1 MGWTARSRATAKA
14 KVAGSVVLRSSSLDG
29 CWMGRRAHAHP
40 TGKLPARAA
49 SPQPRGAPFG
59 WATLC
64 PAPSRPPVVVGIGR
78 IWMATNYQRAVG
90 PGHRRDRDGGDSG
103 GPAAIACAG
112 TAGGGGFRA
121 APQEMA
127 YVLGRRP
134 RPSAAAPRARGEGV
148 GAGCGCLHS
157 VYVHVVFTR
166 ENRKTSRGAR
176 RTLEFFSASLHL
188 AAKPGPWR
196 P

>member
-1 MGWTARSRATAKA
+1 MDGAIAGHGEGEGGRKRRPPILFAGRMLDGSPCARPPDGEASCPSREPATARRALWLGHSLPSAQSPTSR
-14 KVAGSVVLRSSSLDG
+14 RRHRQNLDG
-29 CWMGRRAHAHP
+29 N
-40 TGKLPARAA
+40 KL
-49 SPQPRGAPFG
+49 S
-59 WATLC
+59 
-64 PAPSRPPVVVGIGR
+64 
-78 IWMATNYQRAVG
+78 
-90 PGHRRDRDGGDSG
+90 
-103 GPAAIACAG
+103 
-112 TAGGGGFRA
+112 AGGGAGSPTRSGWRGQRRTCGDRVRWHCRRRRFPCSA
-121 APQEMA
+121 AGNG
-127 YVLGRRP
+127 VRP
-134 RPSAAAPRARGEGV
+134 RTTPTAVCSCPPRARGEGV